1 MTPTRIARFISPHV
15 HYAWI
20 VLGVTFLAS
29 LTAVGVRSAPGVLI
43 VPLQRAFG
51 WDVATIS
58 GAISVNILLMGVLG
72 PFITALME
80 TFGLK
85 RTLLMCMA
93 MLVAATGLSVFMTQ
107 AWQLYATWGVMVG
120 MGASA
125 GAIGLAT
132 AVANR
137 WFVSHRG
144 LAMGMLTSAN
154 AAGQLIFL
162 PIMAA
167 LSRAYGWQAI
177 AVVVSV
183 TIAVMLPVV
192 WLLLPESPGEIG
204 TGPYGGETERAI
216 APSSANPFMIALQGG
231 ARAVRSID
239 FWLLTIVFGICGFST
254 NGLVGTHL
262 VAYCVDNGLT
272 EVFAASFLA
281 TLGIFNLIGS
291 TASGWLTDKMNPRV
305 LMFWLFALRG
315 ASLFLLPLTNFDM
328 LSLSIFTVF
337 YGLNWIAIVPPMFSV
352 INEVFG
358 RRAAPVVISWIF
370 AGHQVG
376 GALAAY
382 GAGAVRSA
390 TGSYLLAFMISGATC
405 LLAAIL
411 AMRVR
416 TGPQPLAGQPHAA

>member
-29 LTAVGVRSAPGVLI
+29 LAAMGVRSAPGVMI

-51 WDVATIS
+51 WDVATIA
-58 GAISVNILLMGVLG
+58 GAISVNILLLGLLG

-85 RTLLMCMA
+85 RTLLLCMA
-93 MLVAATGLSVFMTQ
+93 ILVAATGLSVFMTQ
-107 AWQLYATWGVMVG
+107 SWQFYVTWGVMVG

-132 AVANR
+132 AIANR

-144 LAMGMLTSAN
+144 LAMGLLTAAN
-154 AAGQLIFL
+154 AAGQLVFL
-162 PIMAA
+162 PVMAA

-177 AVVVSV
+177 AILVS
-183 TIAVMLPVV
+183 IAIAAMLPVV
-192 WLLLPESPGEIG
+192 WLLLPESPGEVGI
-204 TGPYGGETERAI
+204 GPYGGTQERAI
-216 APSSANPFMIALQGG
+216 APSSGNPFIVAFQGG
-231 ARAVRSID
+231 ARAIRSLD

-262 VAYCVDNGLT
+262 VAYCIDNGLT

-281 TLGIFNLIGS
+281 TLGIFNLFGS
-291 TASGWLTDKMNPRV
+291 TLSGWLTDKMNPRV
-305 LMFWLFALRG
+305 LMFWLFTVRG
-315 ASLFLLPLTNFDM
+315 LSLFLLPLTNFDM

-358 RRAAPVVISWIF
+358 KKSAPVIISWVF

-376 GALAAY
+376 GAIAAY
-382 GAGAVRSA
+382 GAGAVRDI

-411 AMRVR
+411 AMRVSR
-416 TGPQPLAGQPHAA
+416 GPQLQAA

>member
-1 MTPTRIARFISPHV
+1 MTPIRIARILSPHI

-29 LTAVGVRSAPGVLI
+29 LTAVGVRSAPGVMI

-51 WDVATIS
+51 WDAATIS
-58 GAISVNILLMGVLG
+58 GAIAVNILLLGVLG

-85 RTLLMCMA
+85 RTLMLCMA
-93 MLVAATGLSVFMTQ
+93 MLVAATGLSVFMTES
-107 AWQLYATWGVMVG
+107 WQLYATWGIMVG
-120 MGASA
+120 IGASA

-132 AVANR
+132 AIANR
-137 WFVSHRG
+137 WFVTHRG
-144 LAMGMLTSAN
+144 LAMGLLTAAN

-167 LSRAYGWQAI
+167 LSDAYGWQAI
-177 AVVVSV
+177 AVVVAV
-183 TIAVMLPVV
+183 TITAMLPVV

-204 TGPYGGETERAI
+204 IGPYGGETERAI
-216 APSSANPFMIALQGG
+216 APSSGNPFMVALQGG
-231 ARAVRSID
+231 ARAVRSLD

-262 VAYCVDNGLT
+262 VAYCIDNGLT

-281 TLGIFNLIGS
+281 TLGIFNLFGS
-291 TASGWLTDKMNPRV
+291 TLAGWLTDKMNPRV
-305 LMFWLFALRG
+305 LMFWLFTLRG
-315 ASLFLLPLTNFDM
+315 LSLFILPLTNFDIV
-328 LSLSIFTVF
+328 SLSIFTVF

-358 RRAAPVVISWIF
+358 KRAAPVVISWVF

-376 GALAAY
+376 GAIAAY
-382 GAGAVRSA
+382 GAGAMRDM

-405 LLAAIL
+405 LIAAIL

-416 TGPQPLAGQPHAA
+416 HGPLHQAAPLQAA

>member
-1 MTPTRIARFISPHV
+1 MTPARFARFTSPYC
-15 HYAWI
+15 HYAWV

-29 LTAVGVRSAPGVLI
+29 LTAVGVRSAPGVMI
-43 VPLQRAFG
+43 VPLQRQFG

-58 GAISVNILLMGVLG
+58 GAISVNILLLGLLG

-85 RTLLMCMA
+85 RTLLACMA
-93 MLVAATGLSVFMTQ
+93 ILVAATGLSVFMT
-107 AWQLYATWGVMVG
+107 ASWQLYVTWGVMVG

-137 WFVSHRG
+137 WFHTQRG
-144 LAMGMLTSAN
+144 MAMGVLTAAN
-154 AAGQLIFL
+154 AAGQLVFL
-162 PIMAA
+162 PVMAA
-167 LSRAYGWQAI
+167 LSQSYGWQGIAI
-177 AVVVSV
+177 IVAV
-183 TIAVMLPVV
+183 TITAMLPVV

-204 TGPYGGETERAI
+204 IGPYGGATERAV
-216 APSSANPFMIALQGG
+216 APSAGNPFRIALRGG
-231 ARAVRSID
+231 ARAVRSLD

-281 TLGIFNLIGS
+281 ALAIFNLIGA
-291 TASGWLTDKMNPRV
+291 TLAGWLTDKMNPRV
-305 LMFWLFALRG
+305 LMFWLFAIRG
-315 ASLFLLPLTNFDM
+315 LSLFILPLTSFDIV
-328 LSLSIFTVF
+328 SLSIFTVF
-337 YGLNWIAIVPPMFSV
+337 YGLNWIAIVPPMFAV

-358 RRAAPVVISWIF
+358 KRAAPVVISWVF

-376 GALAAY
+376 GAIAAY
-382 GAGAVRSA
+382 GAGAMRDL

-405 LLAAIL
+405 LVAALL
-411 AMRVR
+411 AMRVSKV
-416 TGPQPLAGQPHAA
+416 AQPHAA